1 MFVSVPDRDAS
12 FGRVVKGKRSL
23 KLGAMSRHASI
34 LAHGKAGHPFRRS
47 LPRHVCRGVK
57 SPSVEAAEDARTKAH
72 WQMSGGD
79 WRRFLSAYC
88 AALVVVTTFIA

>member
-1 MFVSVPDRDAS
+1 M
-12 FGRVVKGKRSL
+12 RV
-23 KLGAMSRHASI
+23 MSRRASI
-34 LAHGKAGHPFRRS
+34 LAYGKAGHPFRCS
-47 LPRHVCRGVK
+47 LPRHVFRGVK
-57 SPSVEAAEDARTKAH
+57 APSVEVAEDAQAKAD